1 MRHNTADLSAI
12 YSGNASIYCV
22 YNFKNCVYNF
32 KNCVY
37 NLSQIHHIDAQFT
50 STE

>member
-1 MRHNTADLSAI
+1 MPDNTTDFSDI
-12 YSGNASIYCV
+12 YSGNASIY
-22 YNFKNCVYNF
+22 CVYNF

>member
-1 MRHNTADLSAI
+1 MPDNTADFSDI

-22 YNFKNCVYNF
+22 YN
-32 KNCVY
+32 
-37 NLSQIHHIDAQFT
+37 LSQIPHIDAQFT